1 MEEEKCDADED
12 DRRMGEDVYGGAS
25 VDYLFILY
33 SVFIA
38 GLQADSGHLEFYR
51 PFSPPPSKTDGESD
65 GW

>member
-1 MEEEKCDADED
+1 
-12 DRRMGEDVYGGAS
+12 MGEDVYGGAS

-38 GLQADSGHLEFYR
+38 GLQADSDHLEFYR

-65 GW
+65 G